1 MTLATIIGQLYRKS
15 PYFIRRPIFKTIKF
29 IDKPGRYFRT
39 KADAD
44 MPKVKLQAKHVQNC
58 QAVLNRAAM
67 VALMS
72 KSGIAAELGVDEGTF
87 STTLLKGME
96 PATLHLVDI
105 WESDRYN
112 DQKFK
117 DVQAKFAT
125 ELSSGQVQITRGSSL
140 EAHQNFADGHFD
152 FVYIDTDHS
161 YGTTK
166 EELHSWASKVKDT
179 GVLAGHD
186 YKMGNWKSANRYGVI
201 EAVHEFCVQENWE
214 LLHITL
220 DPTESQSF
228 AIRRIQS

>member
-1 MTLATIIGQLYRKS
+1 MTLATLIGQLYRKS
-15 PYFIRRPIFKTIKF
+15 PYFIRRPIFKTIKL

-39 KADAD
+39 KADAEI
-44 MPKVKLQAKHVQNC
+44 PRVKLQPQHVQNC
-58 QAVLNRAAM
+58 HAVLDRAAM
-67 VALMS
+67 VSLMP
-72 KSGIAAELGVDEGTF
+72 KVGVVAELGVDEGAF
-87 STTLLKGME
+87 SRTLLDGMS
-96 PATLHLVDI
+96 PKVLHLVDI

-117 DVQAKFAT
+117 DVQAKFSD

-140 EAHQNFADGHFD
+140 EAYRDFADGTFD

-166 EELHSWASKVKDT
+166 AELHAWAPKVKDD

-201 EAVHEFCVQENWE
+201 EAVHEFCVNESWE
-214 LLHITL
+214 LLYITA

-228 AIRRIQS
+228 AIRKIA